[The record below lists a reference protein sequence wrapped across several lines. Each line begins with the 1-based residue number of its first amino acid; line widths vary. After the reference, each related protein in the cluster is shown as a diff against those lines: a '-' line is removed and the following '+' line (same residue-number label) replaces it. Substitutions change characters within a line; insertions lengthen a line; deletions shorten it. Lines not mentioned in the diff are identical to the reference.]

1 MTRPCYLVLDREVQ
15 GNISTRKLVIET
27 AKLNVITAYS
37 PEEAIAMLERF
48 PRVDGVVFSAEI
60 PSISSEE
67 LLRRLRSVVPNIS
80 VIITSAQS
88 PRRNEPNLY
97 YIDSLDPK
105 ALLDC
110 LQNLN
115 KEAMKE
121 IAKRDPEIQQ

>member
-37 PEEAIAMLERF
+37 PEEAIAMLDRF

-60 PSISSEE
+60 PNISSEE
-67 LLRRLRSVVPNIS
+67 LLRRLRSVVPNIPI
-80 VIITSAQS
+80 IITSAHN
-88 PRRNEPNLY
+88 RRNEANVY
-97 YIDSLDPK
+97 YIDGLDPK

-110 LQNLN
+110 LQSLN
-115 KEAMKE
+115 KEAVNE
-121 IAKRDPEIQQ
+121 IAKNDPEIQQ

>member
-1 MTRPCYLVLDREVQ
+1 MIRPCYLVLDREVQ

-37 PEEAIAMLERF
+37 PEEAIATLDRY
-48 PRVDGVVFSAEI
+48 PRIDGVVFNAEI
-60 PSISSEE
+60 PGMSAEE
-67 LLRRLRSVVPNIS
+67 LLRRLRAVVPNIPI
-80 VIITSAQS
+80 IITSAHS
-88 PRRNEPNLY
+88 PRRDEPNVY
-97 YIDSLDPK
+97 YIDRLDPK

-110 LQNLN
+110 LQGLN